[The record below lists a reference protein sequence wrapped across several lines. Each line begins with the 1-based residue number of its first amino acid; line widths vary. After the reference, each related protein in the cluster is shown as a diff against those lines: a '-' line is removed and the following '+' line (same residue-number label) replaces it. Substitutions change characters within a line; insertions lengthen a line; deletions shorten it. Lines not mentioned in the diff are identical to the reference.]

1 MHRALVLGIVTVS
14 SVAFAGEPAA
24 VPPRVPNPLDLVV
37 PPANDGR
44 PLVQV
49 AILLDTSNS
58 MDGLIN
64 QARTQLWTIVNE
76 ISKAKRAGQTPRL
89 EVALYEYGNNNL
101 AAGEGY
107 IRMVTPFTSN
117 LDDVSE
123 KLFALSTNGGEE
135 YCGAVIESA
144 TKSLKWSSDPAV
156 YKGIFIAGNEPFS
169 QGQTDYHSSIREAVG
184 KGVVVNTIHCGPATV
199 GTETGW
205 AEGAKIGQGAFTN
218 INQDIVRNI
227 PRCPQDDRIS
237 TLSTEMNTTYLPF
250 GTRGRAAAENQVTQ
264 DANAAKNAPSGAVAQ
279 RAASKAGQNYVNAE
293 WDAVDAAAAGKL
305 DLKTAKD
312 TELPEKLQNKS
323 PEERKAIVADM
334 AKRREAIRDE
344 LNKLVAEREK
354 LIAAAQREGDPT
366 LDAAVIGSIRAQLG
380 QQKYEFEGK

>member
-1 MHRALVLGIVTVS
+1 MHRALLLAIVTVS
-14 SVAFAGEPAA
+14 SVAFAGEPTA
-24 VPPRVPNPLDLVV
+24 VPPKVPNPLDLVV
-37 PPANDGR
+37 PAPNDGR

-89 EVALYEYGNNNL
+89 EVALYEYGNNSL

-123 KLFALSTNGGEE
+123 KLFALRTNGGEE
-135 YCGAVIESA
+135 YCGAVIASA

-169 QGQTDYHSSIREAVG
+169 QGQTDYHTSIAEAVG
-184 KGVVVNTIHCGPATV
+184 KGVVVNTIHCGPADL
-199 GTETGW
+199 GMATGW

-237 TLSTEMNTTYLPF
+237 TLSSEMNTTYLPY
-250 GTRGRAAAENQVTQ
+250 GGRGRAAAENQKVQ
-264 DANAAKNAPSGAVAQ
+264 DANALASAPTGAVAQ
-279 RAASKAGQNYVNAE
+279 RAESKAGKNYVNVD
-293 WDAVDAAAAGKL
+293 WDVVDAAAAGKL

-312 TELPEKLQNKS
+312 AELPEKLQNKS
-323 PEERKAIVADM
+323 PEERQALVADM
-334 AKRREAIRDE
+334 AKRRDAIREE
-344 LNKLVAEREK
+344 LNKLIAEREK

-366 LDAAVIGSIRAQLG
+366 LDAAVVGSIRTQLG